1 MTIDEG
7 VIKYEG
13 RWTPGPAPDPEAAT
27 LLDHWR
33 QPLFAA
39 GLIGEYADLRIG
51 YGNISMRHGDTRQFL
66 ISGTQ
71 TGRLARTLAQHYTLV
86 TDYDIAAN
94 TVHCSGPMQASSE
107 AMTHAAI
114 YQLHE
119 SINAVVHVHSRPLW
133 DALRGKLPTT
143 DSHVPYGTPE
153 MAAEFARLYSE
164 TSFAENGVAVMAGHD
179 EGILSF
185 GSTLEEAA
193 NRVLNLDLR

>member
-1 MTIDEG
+1 MSIDEG
-7 VIKYEG
+7 VIKYES
-13 RWTPGPAPDPEAAT
+13 RWTPGPAPDADAAA
-27 LLDHWR
+27 LLDRWR

-51 YGNISMRHGDTRQFL
+51 YGNISVRSGNGNQFL

-94 TVHCSGPMQASSE
+94 IVHCSGPMQASSE

-114 YQLHE
+114 YELNK

-133 DALRGKLPTT
+133 EALCNKLPTT
-143 DSHVPYGTPE
+143 DSQIAYGTPE
-153 MAAEFARLYSE
+153 MAAEFARLYTD
-164 TSFAENGVAVMAGHD
+164 TSFADDGVAVMAGHD

-185 GSTLEEAA
+185 GASLEEAA
-193 NRVLNLDLR
+193 TRILDLSSH